1 MDRLDEL
8 AVFVAILETGGLAR
22 AARRLGRSPA
32 AVTRSLATLET
43 RARVRLVERSTRKLA
58 ATEAGRRL
66 AEQARRVLVDYAAAV
81 DAETAEGPLNGRI
94 AVTAPL
100 VFGRRHVTPVV
111 TAFLDAHPRVSID
124 LSLSDRNLDLIDEHL
139 DVAVRIG
146 RLADSSLVVRKVG
159 EVRRL
164 TVAAPDY
171 LARAGAPRTPADLA
185 DRQTLFTSGRSQAP
199 EWRYAGPDGREV
211 VVRLSPRLTVSDVD
225 ATLAAA
231 RAGHGIARP
240 LSYQVTEDLAAGRL
254 VRVLEAYEPAPLPV
268 QLVTPSARL
277 TPLRVRA
284 FLDQAAATLS
294 ALPVIRPV
302 RT

>member
-8 AVFVAILETGGLAR
+8 SVFVAILEAGGLAR

-32 AVTRSLATLET
+32 AVTRSLATLEV
-43 RARVRLVERSTRKLA
+43 RAGVRLIERSTRRLA
-58 ATEAGRRL
+58 PTEAGRRL
-66 AEQARRVLVDYAAAV
+66 ADQARRVLADYAQAV
-81 DAETAEGPLNGRI
+81 DAETPEGPLRGRI

-100 VFGRRHVTPVV
+100 VFGRRHVTPLV
-111 TAFLDAHPRVSID
+111 TAFLDAHPQVAVD
-124 LSLSDRNLDLIDEHL
+124 LVLSDRNLDLIDEQL

-146 RLADSSLVVRKVG
+146 ALGDSSLVVRKVG

-185 DRQTLFTSGRSQAP
+185 KSQTLFTSGRSPAP
-199 EWRYAGPDGREV
+199 EWRYADPEGREIV
-211 VVRLSPRLTVSDVD
+211 IRIEPRLTVSDVD

-231 RAGHGIARP
+231 RAGYGIARP
-240 LSYQVTEDLAAGRL
+240 LSYQVAEDLAAGRL
-254 VRVLEAYEPAPLPV
+254 TPVLEAYEPAPLPV

-284 FLDQAAATLS
+284 FLDHAVATLS
-294 ALPVIRPV
+294 ALPVV
-302 RT
+302 KVAAA

>member
-8 AVFVAILETGGLAR
+8 SVFIAILEAGGLGR

-32 AVTRSLATLET
+32 AVTRALAALEA
-43 RARVRLVERSTRKLA
+43 RARVRLVERNTRKLA
-58 ATEAGRRL
+58 PTDAGRRL
-66 AEQARRVLVDYAAAV
+66 ADQARRVLADYAAAL
-81 DAETAEGPLNGRI
+81 DAEAAGGPLQGRI

-100 VFGRRHVTPVV
+100 VFGRRHVTPAV
-111 TAFLDAHPRVSID
+111 TAFLEIHPQVSID

-146 RLADSSLVVRKVG
+146 PLADSGLIVRKVG

-171 LARAGAPRTPADLA
+171 LARAGTPRTPADLA
-185 DRQTLFTSGRSQAP
+185 DAQTLFTGGRSPAA

-211 VVRLSPRLTVSDVD
+211 VVRLEPRLRVSDVD

-240 LSYQVTEDLAAGRL
+240 LSYQVAEDLAAGRL
-254 VRVLEAYEPAPLPV
+254 ARVLEAFEPPPLPV
-268 QLVTPSARL
+268 QLVTASNRL

-284 FLDQAAATLS
+284 FLDHAATALA
-294 ALPVIRPV
+294 ALPVLKPAV
-302 RT
+302 G